1 MPKIVLEQRKTPRQ
15 ERSKVTREIILEAA
29 ARVLS
34 KKSLEG
40 FNTNCVAE
48 VAGVSVGT
56 LYQYFPNKEAL
67 VAVLIERTQKGYV
80 TLGNK
85 LVHDTDGMSFREA
98 LLAFARAAIDYK
110 CNEPLLA
117 AALDHEEVRLP
128 VENVLTDTVQQCLD
142 VLTAFL
148 LRYRSEFQN
157 DFPEYAAHDCLHI
170 TKVILEESM
179 KGSHKIQSDLDVRIT
194 CAMMGYLKEITSS

>member
-15 ERSKVTREIILEAA
+15 KRSKITREIILEAA

-48 VAGVSVGT
+48 VAGISIGT

-67 VAVLIERTQKGYV
+67 IAVLIERTQKGYE
-80 TLGNK
+80 TLGDQ
-85 LVHDTDGMSFREA
+85 LMHETESMPMRDA
-98 LLAFARAAIDYK
+98 LLKITKAVIDHKYR
-110 CNEPLLA
+110 EPLLA
-117 AALDHEEVRLP
+117 IALDHQELRLP
-128 VENVLTDTVQQCLD
+128 VENILIDTDQRLLD
-142 VLTAFL
+142 GFTTFL

-157 DFPEYAAHDCLHI
+157 DFPEYAARDCFYI
-170 TKVILEESM
+170 FEVIIAENMKDSTKT
-179 KGSHKIQSDLDVRIT
+179 QFDLDVRVT
-194 CAMMGYLKEITSS
+194 CAIMGYLKEITSS